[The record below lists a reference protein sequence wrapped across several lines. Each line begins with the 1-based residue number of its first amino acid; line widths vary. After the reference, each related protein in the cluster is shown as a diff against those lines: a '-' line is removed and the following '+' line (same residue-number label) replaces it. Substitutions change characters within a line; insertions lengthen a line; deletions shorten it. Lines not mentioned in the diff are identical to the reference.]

1 MSKTVLYSNA
11 DADAVNAEMLMPRF
25 PTGPLHVDE
34 LKFNPGRNFI
44 RAEII
49 LGYMDT
55 STRVEDKNIST
66 RAELKNTIFSMFIRH
81 DM

>member
-44 RAEII
+44 P
-49 LGYMDT
+49 G
-55 STRVEDKNIST
+55 
-66 RAELKNTIFSMFIRH
+66 
-81 DM
+81 